1 MEYSMPEQ
9 LELMEAAPDA
19 ALTPDATEQSAES
32 NADATGG
39 TENVAETEGT
49 EGQQDGQENK
59 NLVDAEKQ
67 KSERKISGIQKRL
80 NELTRDKYSER
91 QAREALERQNQELMS
106 LLKTGRSPAADA
118 PADGRP
124 QQSQFTDY
132 AEFVRADAVWNATNA
147 AKAMME
153 QTIRAQGE
161 NAQRQTQAQAAAAE
175 AAAYQSQ
182 AAALAKSIPDFAETM
197 EDADTVDVPTPTLNM
212 IRQLP
217 NGALIAY
224 HMIKNPVLA
233 QQFFGKSEAMQGVL
247 LGQLSASL
255 KGSAKVSNAPPP
267 GQPARAKAAGSS
279 SEPPTDPDAYMAWA
293 AKNMR

>member
-1 MEYSMPEQ
+1 LEKSMPEQ

-19 ALTPDATEQSAES
+19 ALTPDAGVDAPES

-39 TENVAETEGT
+39 TENVAEQEGT

-106 LLKTGRSPAADA
+106 LLKTGRQPADT

-132 AEFVRADAVWNATNA
+132 AEFVRADAVWNATQA

-153 QTIRAQGE
+153 QTMKAQGE
-161 NAQRQTQAQAAAAE
+161 HTQRQSQAQADAAAV
-175 AAAYQSQ
+175 AAYQARQ
-182 AAALAKSIPDFAETM
+182 AAIAKSIPDFAETM
-197 EDADTVDVPTPTLNM
+197 EDADTVDVPTPVLTM
-212 IRQLP
+212 IRQLD
-217 NGALIAY
+217 NGPLIAY
-224 HMIKNPVLA
+224 HMVKNPTLA